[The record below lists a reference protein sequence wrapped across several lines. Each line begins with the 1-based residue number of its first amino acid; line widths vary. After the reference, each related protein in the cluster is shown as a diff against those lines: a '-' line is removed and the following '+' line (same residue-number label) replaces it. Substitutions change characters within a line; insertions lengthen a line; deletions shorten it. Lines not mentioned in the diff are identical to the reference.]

1 MREHRGNAYLEQPR
15 EIPQVEQTVKLVGG
29 GEEVL
34 EHPVMEGYS
43 RSHHCWTT
51 AHHSRAEWQ
60 PLQVEAQD
68 RAKHGAEGLTAGCA
82 DRQHCEMPLM
92 KKGDFHITL

>member
-1 MREHRGNAYLEQPR
+1 MTEHRGNTYLKQPR
-15 EIPQVEQTVKLVGG
+15 EIPQVEQTVKLDGG
-29 GEEVL
+29 GKEVL
-34 EHPVMEGYS
+34 EYPVMEGYG
-43 RSHHCWTT
+43 RSHHCSTT
-51 AHHSRAEWQ
+51 AHHSWDERQ

-92 KKGDFHITL
+92 KKRDFHII